1 MAWSVRSWCSRRRSS
16 SCRSTRSPSSS
27 SASSTSAPSAPLPP
41 RLAKPTETLARVL
54 QTKGDVPFDERA
66 ALVSRAETLSVPFS
80 TAYNYAHAFK
90 IDSLAPDTGTEVN
103 GQVVV
108 PVCSRRPPKPRAKCA
123 IAG

>member
-1 MAWSVRSWCSRRRSS
+1 MFPEALKLLPLYTLSLLKQRIFHVRTLCP
-16 SCRSTRSPSSS
+16 PS
-27 SASSTSAPSAPLPP
+27 
-41 RLAKPTETLARVL
+41 RLAKPTETLALAL

-66 ALVSRAETLSVPFS
+66 ALISRAETLSVPLS

-108 PVCSRRPPKPRAKCA
+108 PVRRRRPPKPCAKCA

>member
-1 MAWSVRSWCSRRRSS
+1 M
-16 SCRSTRSPSSS
+16 
-27 SASSTSAPSAPLPP
+27 
-41 RLAKPTETLARVL
+41 
-54 QTKGDVPFDERA
+54 PFDERA

-108 PVCSRRPPKPRAKCA
+108 PVRSRRPPKPCQVRNCGLTWWILRAQGIVPLS
-123 IAG
+123 IACFDPAGAYLIENGMRTYVWLGAHARCRLLLHHGV